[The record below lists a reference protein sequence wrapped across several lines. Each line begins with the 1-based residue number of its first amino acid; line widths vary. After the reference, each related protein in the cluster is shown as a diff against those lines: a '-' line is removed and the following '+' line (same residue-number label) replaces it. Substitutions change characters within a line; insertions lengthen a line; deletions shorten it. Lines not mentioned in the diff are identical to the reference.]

1 VAAGKGGGAKQSDI
15 EALNAQIA
23 SLQRQLTG
31 EQQKVQDR
39 LDTALTQLKAE
50 SRRQAGAPAASGNLR
65 QQLAAQA
72 ADIERIKAYLRDPRG
87 AFGPGNGKR

>member
-1 VAAGKGGGAKQSDI
+1 M
-15 EALNAQIA
+15 
-23 SLQRQLTG
+23 
-31 EQQKVQDR
+31 QDR

-50 SRRQAGAPAASGNLR
+50 SRRQQAGAPAASGNLR